1 MGHHSIKER
10 DWGWVI
16 SWLNK
21 REAPGSMAARALH
34 ADGRP
39 FLIDRKTARIV
50 RGHEKVPVC
59 GRV

>member
-10 DWGWVI
+10 DWGGGI
-16 SWLNK
+16 SWLSK

-39 FLIDRKTARIV
+39 FLIDRKTARI
-50 RGHEKVPVC
+50 G
-59 GRV
+59 